1 MAYVVGSKGQV
12 VIAKEIR
19 DRLGIGP
26 GWVAMQRVTN
36 DHVEMHFLPPD
47 HNESLKGSLA
57 PYVRRESRPEDWDGA
72 RERAWRYVAAE
83 REREPDPSR

>member
-1 MAYVVGSKGQV
+1 MPYRVGPKGQV
-12 VIAKEIR
+12 VVAKEIR

-26 GWVAMQRVTN
+26 GWVAIQRLTG

-57 PYVRRESRPEDWDGA
+57 PYVHRDVSHEEWD
-72 RERAWRYVAAE
+72 RVRDRAWRDAADD
-83 REREPDPSR
+83 RERETDPSR

>member
-1 MAYVVGSKGQV
+1 MPYRVGPKGQV
-12 VIAKEIR
+12 VVAKELR

-26 GWVAMQRVTN
+26 GWVAIQRLRG

-57 PYVRRESRPEDWDGA
+57 PYVRRDAPDEEWDRAREGAWRDAATA
-72 RERAWRYVAAE
+72 RERE
-83 REREPDPSR
+83 GPSAR

>member
-1 MAYVVGSKGQV
+1 MPYLVGPKGQV
-12 VIAKEIR
+12 VVAKEIR

-26 GWVAMQRVTN
+26 GWVAIQRLAG

-72 RERAWRYVAAE
+72 RERAWRNAAEE

>member
-26 GWVAMQRVTN
+26 GWVAMQRVAD
-36 DHVEMHFLPPD
+36 DHVEIYFLPPE
-47 HNESLKGSLA
+47 HRESLKGSLA
-57 PYVRRESRPEDWDGA
+57 PYVRRAAQDEEWDQA
-72 RERAWRYVAAE
+72 RERAWPDAAAE
-83 REREPDPSR
+83 RERGATRAP

>member
-26 GWVAMQRVTN
+26 GWVALQRVAD
-36 DHVEMHFLPPD
+36 DHVEIYFLPPE
-47 HNESLKGSLA
+47 HSESLKGSLA
-57 PYVRRESRPEDWDGA
+57 PYVRRTAPPEEWDQA
-72 RERAWRYVAAE
+72 REGAWRDAAAE
-83 REREPDPSR
+83 REGGVTRAP